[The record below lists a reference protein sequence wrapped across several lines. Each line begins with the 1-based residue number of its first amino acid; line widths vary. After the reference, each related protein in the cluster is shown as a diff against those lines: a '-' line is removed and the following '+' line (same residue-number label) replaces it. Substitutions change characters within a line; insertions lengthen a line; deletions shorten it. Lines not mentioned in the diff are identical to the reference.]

1 MGKPRPLPPLS
12 RSRASSS
19 RVKRSKTSSRS
30 AAGMPCPSSEMVS
43 STLLAVTR
51 VVTPTSRSAWRTA
64 LSSRFVRARV
74 RLSRATPTSNTPL
87 PPTVCRRT
95 RTRAPAYRP
104 TTSGSSRLRSLSE
117 LTGVLVSSSARA
129 RSRRSS
135 TSPESR
141 WTSARR
147 SAGSCPPS
155 PRRWATS
162 SWVRMLASGLRSSWA
177 ASATNDRCLRRAPAT
192 RSSMSLSVVARAL
205 ISSPDGGTGNRSVS
219 DEVSSIWVAPW
230 RSASTGLRAAP
241 MTRHSIAAST
251 ASSRGK
257 STSRRVR
264 SVRPLASRSAVG
276 AAATTVTRFA
286 DGPAS
291 TAATCRLPE
300 RPERWPG
307 TTTS

>member
-1 MGKPRPLPPLS
+1 MGKPRPLPPPS

-205 ISSPDGGTGNRSVS
+205 ISSPDGVHGQPLGVRRGLVDLGGAVAQRLHRPQGRADDPSL
-219 DEVSSIWVAPW
+219 DRRQHGEQQGEEHEQEGAQRPAARLEVG
-230 RSASTGLRAAP
+230 RRRR
-241 MTRHSIAAST
+241 RHD
-251 ASSRGK
+251 GDP
-257 STSRRVR
+257 VR
-264 SVRPLASRSAVG
+264 
-276 AAATTVTRFA
+276 
-286 DGPAS
+286 
-291 TAATCRLPE
+291 
-300 RPERWPG
+300 
-307 TTTS
+307 